1 MHSPGLPTSQT
12 QKHHPQ
18 AFLFLARTVRSS
30 CPFLCSLLD
39 LGSTSPWSTLNPN
52 QHSQNASGREGM
64 KADLPMGGGGTGENQ
79 NHNSRVT
86 PDNPAFQRLAELEG
100 TLPLTSKP
108 TTSSCSSRNQDQG
121 HRAGWW
127 QSWNEKL
134 HTRWLRHPGVWSP
147 GYHPGRAWL
156 PGCRESCGALGLF
169 LLQTTPGLFGEQ
181 LGAWP

>member
-1 MHSPGLPTSQT
+1 MPI
-12 QKHHPQ
+12 
-18 AFLFLARTVRSS
+18 
-30 CPFLCSLLD
+30 SLLFA
-39 LGSTSPWSTLNPN
+39 GSG
-52 QHSQNASGREGM
+52 QHQPPEPLEPKSAQPERLRQGGDESRLAHVT
-64 KADLPMGGGGTGENQ
+64 MGWGGTGENQ
-79 NHNSRVT
+79 NHSSRVT

-156 PGCRESCGALGLF
+156 PGCRESCGALGVF
-169 LLQTTPGLFGEQ
+169 LLQTTPGLFGER